1 MSEDVNK
8 DIQKATQDSQET
20 DSSGGVTI
28 PPPIIVKHGLD
39 IKNVDSPEWA
49 YREDEKNSK

>member
-1 MSEDVNK
+1 MSDDVNK